1 MGVTLMLEWNVY
13 VENFNGRKIEV
24 HNVFNHCGLMEDLAK
39 DMKKVHVREDRPEEK
54 KWFLERLRRHLMYY
68 YWSKCEWEIIIT
80 SWPPVKEGFKD
91 EKVDV
96 YDQLLLN
103 WPAFAEYVWN
113 NRKELKK

>member
-1 MGVTLMLEWNVY
+1 MLEWNVY
-13 VENFNGRKIEV
+13 VDNFNARKIEV
-24 HNVFNHCGLMEDLAK
+24 HNVFNNASLMEDLAK
-39 DMKKVHVREDRPEEK
+39 DMKKVHVREDRPDEK
-54 KWFLERLRRHLMYY
+54 KWFLERLRRNLMYY

-96 YDQLLLN
+96 YDQILLN
-103 WPAFAEYVWN
+103 WPVFAEYVWN